1 MRQIRVVIADDH
13 ALVREGLRQ
22 LLSTQADL
30 EVAGEAAD
38 GVEALDRCRKLRPD
52 VLLLDIAMPRMNGLE
67 AIKVIREAAPDTK
80 IIMLSMFE
88 KEAYAHQALEA
99 GANGYVLKGAPSADV
114 FAAIR
119 SAAKG
124 GYYFSPQI
132 HAAVIE
138 SYLNTRNPQTGK
150 VKESGFESLS
160 EREQQVFLL
169 VVEGN
174 STSEISKILCVSPK
188 TIEKHRANIS
198 KKLGLTNPVDMVKY
212 AIRIGVLDPEFW
224 TS

>member
-1 MRQIRVVIADDH
+1 MRQIRVLIADDH

-22 LLSTQADL
+22 LLSTQADI

-38 GVEALDRCRKLRPD
+38 GVEALDRSRKLRPD

-67 AIKVIREAAPDTK
+67 AIKVIREASPETK

-99 GANGYVLKGAPSADV
+99 GASGYVLKGAPSADV

-119 SAAKG
+119 AAASG
-124 GYYFSPQI
+124 SYYFSPQI

-138 SYLNTRNPQTGK
+138 SYLNSRAPQSNG
-150 VKESGFESLS
+150 SRDGGFEALS

-174 STSEISKILCVSPK
+174 PTSEISKILCVSPK
-188 TIEKHRANIS
+188 TVEKHRANIS

>member
-1 MRQIRVVIADDH
+1 MNRIRVLIADDH

-22 LLSTQADL
+22 LLSTQVDM
-30 EVAGEAAD
+30 EVVGEAAN
-38 GVEALDRCRKLRPD
+38 GVDALEKSRKLRPD
-52 VLLLDIAMPRMNGLE
+52 VLLLDIAMPRMSGLE
-67 AIKVIREAAPDTK
+67 AIRVIREASPQTK

-88 KEAYAHQALEA
+88 KEAYAHQALDA
-99 GANGYVLKGAPSADV
+99 GAQGYVLKGAPSSEV
-114 FAAIR
+114 FTAVR
-119 SAAKG
+119 TTYGG
-124 GYYFSPQI
+124 GYFFSPQI

-138 SYLNTRNPQTGK
+138 SYLGSHH
-150 VKESGFESLS
+150 SGEDKSKFTSYDTLS
-160 EREQQVFLL
+160 DREKQVFLL

-188 TIEKHRANIS
+188 TVEKHRANIG
-198 KKLGLTNPVDMVKY
+198 KKLGLSNPVDMVKY